1 MPPKTRKKN
10 NTQKVKKRPT
20 GRITKNTT
28 FKNKVFKGGRGI
40 PLEDALKNTLTNEF
54 IEQQLLIN
62 QGDRRYSILIDFCN
76 DGKFVVN
83 TTKFLYDTMMK
94 PDEDAYED
102 KLTIPKKFEK
112 GTLLE
117 IIIKVKDDKLMYA
130 TRVTDNTK
138 FNDANCRTG
147 DSFPVIYQITDLF
160 QPKPGSKDD
169 SAVPIQTLQNE
180 LDGLGSSDDSKL
192 PINTKT
198 DTTLLINA
206 RKQDKQDKQIDYHAD
221 IALRKA
227 EEEAKKKKQEE
238 AATKVQA
245 VTRGNIARKEEAR
258 KEEAR
263 KEEAR
268 KEEARK
274 EEARKEE
281 ARKEEARK
289 EEARKEDARKE
300 DARKEDARKE
310 EARKAEARKAEEAV
324 TKIQAVAR
332 GNISRKEQQKSEDE
346 FGDEAEDE
354 FGDEAEDEFGD
365 TQKQKNEDD
374 KEITELLANLAALK
388 RTVDENKTRNLNIAD
403 NIHELKTDINE
414 LWKTEFITDNIIKT
428 IGEDNNTNLQ
438 NIFDHVLCRL
448 YPRTF
453 GKYEAPSSEGFL
465 GLGEGSYNTKRIH
478 TEEAIEKIKYY
489 LGVLITNQLDENIV
503 TEFIRDVSEFIND
516 FKNKDSFNYIEGC
529 HIGELV
535 KGKCPVDKLKCK
547 TADENTQEAKNI
559 ITNFKDIGARLK
571 TNQYNEK
578 KLFSKDFEQITGKLQ
593 ALIQHINN
601 AGRTTNLSE
610 IKTNIR
616 NKNANDDIQ
625 PTFIDENVILLER
638 FIKNYVFEKQQ
649 GGKKTRKNRCKTKR
663 RKTKRHA

>member
-227 EEEAKKKKQEE
+227 EEEEAKKKKQEEEAKKKKQEE

-268 KEEARK
+268 KEE
-274 EEARKEE
+274 
-281 ARKEEARK
+281 
-289 EEARKEDARKE
+289 
-300 DARKEDARKE
+300 ARKEDARKE

>member
-227 EEEAKKKKQEE
+227 EEEEAKKKKQEE

-245 VTRGNIARKEEAR
+245 VTRGNIARKEE
-258 KEEAR
+258 
-263 KEEAR
+263 
-268 KEEARK
+268 
-274 EEARKEE
+274 
-281 ARKEEARK
+281 
-289 EEARKEDARKE
+289 
-300 DARKEDARKE
+300 ARKEDARKE

-332 GNISRKEQQKSEDE
+332 GNISRKEQQKS
-346 FGDEAEDE
+346 EDE